1 MSKILIVDDELM
13 VRTML
18 AEIAGSMGHEALSAP
33 SIAQGLLLAAQSAC
47 DLVYLD
53 VLLPDGNGLNHLPDF
68 KQLPSQPE
76 IIVIT
81 GFGDPDGAELAVRHG
96 VWDYLQKPLMMDQV
110 KLSLTRA
117 LAFRQ
122 QKENT
127 NSVKTFLRPEIIG
140 NSPALQT
147 ALGLAQEA
155 ASTSVNVLLQGE
167 TGTGKELFARAIHL
181 NSRRRDKP
189 FVTLD
194 CASFTESLLESQL
207 FGHVKGAFTG
217 ADRSREGLLTLAHG
231 GTLFLDE
238 IGDLPLPIQGAFLR
252 ALESKRFRPVGASR
266 EAESD
271 FRLIAATNKDLH
283 EMVRLDLFRS
293 DLLYRL
299 RGMTIPLP
307 PLRERHGDIPLLITH
322 YLDKHCARYGV
333 CGKTPSEDFLEAVN
347 TYDWPGNIRE
357 LVHALDRS
365 CTASFDDPI
374 LFARQLPTEIRV
386 QVARM
391 GAGQNGSNGSHA
403 ASSPS
408 VHSTPVPNDPQ
419 SMNAPVSLKEHRHET
434 ERQYLNDVLR
444 HVSGSIP
451 AAVEITGVSR
461 GHLYELLKKHGITP

>member
-1 MSKILIVDDELM
+1 
-13 VRTML
+13 
-18 AEIAGSMGHEALSAP
+18 
-33 SIAQGLLLAAQSAC
+33 
-47 DLVYLD
+47 
-53 VLLPDGNGLNHLPDF
+53 
-68 KQLPSQPE
+68 
-76 IIVIT
+76 
-81 GFGDPDGAELAVRHG
+81 
-96 VWDYLQKPLMMDQV
+96 
-110 KLSLTRA
+110 
-117 LAFRQ
+117 
-122 QKENT
+122 
-127 NSVKTFLRPEIIG
+127 
-140 NSPALQT
+140 
-147 ALGLAQEA
+147 
-155 ASTSVNVLLQGE
+155 
-167 TGTGKELFARAIHL
+167 
-181 NSRRRDKP
+181 
-189 FVTLD
+189 
-194 CASFTESLLESQL
+194 
-207 FGHVKGAFTG
+207 
-217 ADRSREGLLTLAHG
+217 
-231 GTLFLDE
+231 
-238 IGDLPLPIQGAFLR
+238 
-252 ALESKRFRPVGASR
+252 
-266 EAESD
+266 
-271 FRLIAATNKDLH
+271 
-283 EMVRLDLFRS
+283 
-293 DLLYRL
+293 
-299 RGMTIPLP
+299 MTIPLP

-391 GAGQNGSNGSHA
+391 SAGQNGSNGSHA